1 MFYLFALGSM
11 LAYALQQS
19 LLVRHARTMDGLSL
33 AFYRN
38 ISFLVTM
45 LPILFGASMTDIA
58 TTAQNWQAILA
69 SAVTGGLSLSLMYGA
84 YRFLS
89 VSFSSTLSAA
99 IATIMTTALGWILF
113 SEHLSA
119 LGLGFIALTVLGV
132 LVFGFHYK
140 HLPHLDS
147 RFLTGALMALGGGV
161 FNALSKFA
169 VSVLSREG
177 DPFVSGYMWE
187 ASIGLMCAI
196 LILIRFLVTRQRVKA
211 ISLRQFLDIAVCGSP
226 TLLGTGFF
234 CLAISTG
241 PIAIVSTVGTGGLVV
256 VTLLAWAWYREKLD
270 AKQILGMTLI
280 LGGIVGLRFV

>member
-11 LAYALQQS
+11 LAYALQQT

-45 LPILFGASMTDIA
+45 LPLLLWASIGDIKQ
-58 TTAQNWQAILA
+58 TAENWPAILA
-69 SAVTGGLSLSLMYGA
+69 AAVTGGISLSLMYGA

-89 VSFSSTLSAA
+89 VSFSGALSAA
-99 IATIMTTALGWILF
+99 VATLATTALGWVLF
-113 SEHLSA
+113 SEHLSL
-119 LGLGFIALTVLGV
+119 LGISFIILTVVGV
-132 LVFGFHYK
+132 LIFGFHYK

-147 RFLTGALMALGGGV
+147 RFLTGALMALSGGV

-177 DPFVSGYMWE
+177 DPFVSGYIWE
-187 ASIGLMCAI
+187 ASIGLMCAV

-241 PIAIVSTVGTGGLVV
+241 PIAVVSALGTGGLVV
-256 VTLLAWAWYREKLD
+256 VTLLAWAWYSEKLD